1 MSVVQDMQDRGLP
14 LLHKPAWP
22 VGLYGQV
29 KEGLASPTLCSPA
42 ARFVTGQ
49 AIAVDGGFTVW

>member
-1 MSVVQDMQDRGLP
+1 MARLMQATPMARLGEPRDV
-14 LLHKPAWP
+14 AETVMW
-22 VGLYGQV
+22 
-29 KEGLASPTLCSPA
+29 LCSPA